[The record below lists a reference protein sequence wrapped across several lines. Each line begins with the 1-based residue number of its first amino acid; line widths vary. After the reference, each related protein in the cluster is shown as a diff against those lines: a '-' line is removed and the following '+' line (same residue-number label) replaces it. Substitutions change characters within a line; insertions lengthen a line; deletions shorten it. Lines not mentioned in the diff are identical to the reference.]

1 MWSLYVHYVYLLIYY
16 LSVIRSF
23 IFFNIKYGYNITLN
37 YNVKD
42 ILMIDEHIFG
52 LDVTWY
58 KRVIVYKFIKSY
70 FKPTKFKMIPSV
82 LTNTSVLV

>member
-1 MWSLYVHYVYLLIYY
+1 
-16 LSVIRSF
+16 
-23 IFFNIKYGYNITLN
+23 
-37 YNVKD
+37 
-42 ILMIDEHIFG
+42 MIDEHIFG

-70 FKPTKFKMIPSV
+70 FKPTKINIIPSF